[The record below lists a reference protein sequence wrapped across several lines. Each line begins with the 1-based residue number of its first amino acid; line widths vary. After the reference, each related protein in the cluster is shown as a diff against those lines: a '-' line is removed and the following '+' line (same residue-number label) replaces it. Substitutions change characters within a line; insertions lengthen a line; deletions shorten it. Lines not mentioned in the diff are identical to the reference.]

1 MKDALDTFIS
11 VFDAIEKFPITDK
24 FIKLI
29 FVLTVPYGR
38 PFMVVTLI
46 VFTFNKFIDAFIRE
60 TFDAFIFVADTFV
73 KDAFDTF
80 IRVFDVIEKFSVTD
94 KFVKLM
100 FVLTV
105 P

>member
-1 MKDALDTFIS
+1 MD
-11 VFDAIEKFPITDK
+11 V
-24 FIKLI
+24 
-29 FVLTVPYGR
+29 
-38 PFMVVTLI
+38 
-46 VFTFNKFIDAFIRE
+46 
-60 TFDAFIFVADTFV
+60 FV

-80 IRVFDVIEKFSVTD
+80 IVALDAIEKFPVTD